1 MERVLHN
8 ILVKGFEGKM
18 VFTRSKNIE
27 DDHTLQTNIS
37 STEIDGFQ
45 YLSEYLVDSCYK
57 SLRRA
62 KVTKSETSN

>member
-1 MERVLHN
+1 
-8 ILVKGFEGKM
+8 M

-37 STEIDGFQ
+37 SREIDGFQ
-45 YLSEYLVDSCYK
+45 YLSEYLVDGCYK